1 MDDVMEGYAVK
12 TLVSFV
18 ERRGY
23 FTHGEARALAILKA
37 GRVEAEDASGRL
49 LIWIR
54 QEIDPVQAAES
65 YAASLATI
73 RAAQQY
79 RQRSPFMETGWVDE
93 PYRSPFLYTEAGR
106 VKYTDEWL
114 KKFYRGA
121 GQP

>member
-1 MDDVMEGYAVK
+1 MSDVMEGYAVK

-37 GRVEAEDASGRL
+37 GRVEAEEAAGKL

-54 QEIDPVQAAES
+54 QEIDPVAAAET

-73 RAAQQY
+73 RAAERF
-79 RQRSPFMETGWVDE
+79 RQPNPFIFDNEGYATGTQWTDH
-93 PYRSPFLYTEAGR
+93 LGR
-106 VKYTDEWL
+106 WRMG
-114 KKFYRGA
+114 RGW
-121 GQP
+121 